1 VKGTSVQSPA
11 NVVYSTAPFAALD
24 ESGALYFVKGED
36 DCYIVLAEIIAHMFA
51 GIVQIPVPGYAV
63 GRFIGENNAVF
74 ASAVIENV
82 TRDVTPWIKTRK
94 VRNFDMLAKLIVLDT
109 WLANNDRNIGNLLGR
124 DAGSDGEIEFVAIDF
139 EKAAVVRKSA
149 PLIEIPMMPPKSFWP
164 RGLLGEM
171 CRNVI
176 KLNVQTLDIFKKIS
190 DEKIAQVVVTSS
202 AAVRC
207 GEERN
212 DSIINV
218 LKKRR
223 DNLSKLVNDVWN

>member
-1 VKGTSVQSPA
+1 
-11 NVVYSTAPFAALD
+11 
-24 ESGALYFVKGED
+24 
-36 DCYIVLAEIIAHMFA
+36 
-51 GIVQIPVPGYAV
+51 
-63 GRFIGENNAVF
+63 VF